1 MIDIVVEI
9 WKDGKIHCFHYR
21 FRKEVG
27 YLVERFRSLLDDL
40 KYKKIIDGFDVY
52 SGVIG
57 G

>member
-9 WKDGKIHCFHYR
+9 RKDEKVYSFHYR
-21 FRKEVG
+21 ARKEG
-27 YLVERFRSLLDDL
+27 KYLVECFRSLLADL

-52 SGVIG
+52 SVVIG

>member
-9 WKDGKIHCFHYR
+9 RKDGRIHGFHYR
-21 FRKEVG
+21 FRREGK
-27 YLVERFRSLLDDL
+27 YLVECFRSLLADL

-52 SGVIG
+52 SVVIG